1 MGIAN
6 RNYTVRSGM
15 IFVSNHKGE
24 YVMGKLTE
32 KSTLYAELSKKY
44 KDKMEE
50 DISLNFFNECVDIAL
65 NANKREIR
73 FVLFELRCLY
83 GDVDAGLENVNIATK
98 VIKVF
103 AGDNRKAAFI
113 IAVLETALDEK

>member
-1 MGIAN
+1 
-6 RNYTVRSGM
+6 
-15 IFVSNHKGE
+15 
-24 YVMGKLTE
+24 MGKLTE

-103 AGDNRKAAFI
+103 SGDNRKAAFI